1 MWKIPTLRIQ
11 PKLVAVEA
19 DLVLVALGAAR
30 SQAGE
35 QGLYGALQAQ
45 LTEQKVMTGKL
56 GQTAWVR
63 NGGKRSAE
71 SVLMVGVGPA
81 ASLDLEAYRRAGAQ
95 AFSKL
100 AAEKVSSAR
109 IRFEEFQS
117 ADAVAA
123 AGAFSEGFLLAS
135 YRFDRHKTSAQEAKA
150 TNLTFVIPTRSASE
164 KALATE
170 LERVK
175 VVAECVGLSRDLSN
189 EPSNVGTP
197 EFMAS
202 EIQKLAK
209 KYGLKC
215 RVLNERQAASEKMA
229 LFLGVGAGSERE
241 GKVVVLEYSP
251 KKPRKTVALVGKG
264 ITFDAGGISIKPAAN
279 MEAMKHDMGGAAAVV
294 AATFLAARQKSPN
307 RVICVAGFTE
317 NMPDGAA
324 IQPGNIIRARSGKT
338 VEIIN
343 TDAEGRLILADLLDL
358 AQDYKPDVCV
368 DAATLT
374 FAISIALGQHYAGLY
389 TPDRKLQE
397 ALERSANAE
406 GEKLWPMPLP
416 EDTLDDIKSD
426 HADLK
431 NSVNDSFA
439 GSIRAAVFLQQFI
452 REGQAWAHIDMSN
465 VAKNMGYL
473 PYVPKRGGTGLLV
486 RTLARF
492 AANF

>member
-1 MWKIPTLRIQ
+1 M
-11 PKLVAVEA
+11 AAEA
-19 DLVLVALGAAR
+19 DLVLVAQEAAR
-30 SQAGE
+30 SKSGE
-35 QGLYGALQAQ
+35 ESLYGALQAYLSQ
-45 LTEQKVMTGKL
+45 QKVMTGKL
-56 GQTAWVR
+56 GQTAFVR
-63 NGGKRSAE
+63 NGGKRQAE
-71 SVLMVGVGPA
+71 SVLFVGVGPV
-81 ASLDLEAYRRAGAQ
+81 SSVEAESYRRAGAQ
-95 AFSKL
+95 AFTKL
-100 AAEKVSSAR
+100 STEKVSSAR
-109 IRFEEFQS
+109 IHIEEFQAADPVS
-117 ADAVAA
+117 AM
-123 AGAFSEGFLLAS
+123 GAFAEGFLLAS
-135 YRFDRHKTSAQEAKA
+135 YRFDRHKSSAPEAKPMSLSWIVPA
-150 TNLTFVIPTRSASE
+150 RSDRGKPFA
-164 KALATE
+164 AE
-170 LERVK
+170 LSAELQRVK

-189 EPSNVGTP
+189 EPSNIGTP

-264 ITFDAGGISIKPAAN
+264 VTFDSGGISIKPAAN

-294 AATFLAARQKSPN
+294 AATFLAARQKCPN
-307 RVICVAGFTE
+307 RVVCVVGFTE
-317 NMPDGAA
+317 NMTDGAA
-324 IQPGNIIRARSGKT
+324 IQPGNIIRSRNGKT

-358 AQDYKPDVCV
+358 AQDSKPDVCV

-374 FAISIALGQHYAGLY
+374 FAISIALGQHYAGLF
-389 TPDRKLQE
+389 TPDRKVQE
-397 ALERSANAE
+397 QLENAANAE

-452 REGQAWAHIDMSN
+452 RKGQAWAHIDMSN

-492 AANF
+492 ASEY

>member
-1 MWKIPTLRIQ
+1 MWKIPSLRSQ

-19 DLVLVALGAAR
+19 DLVLIAQDATR
-30 SQAGE
+30 SKSDE
-35 QGLYGALQAQ
+35 EGLYGVLQAQ
-45 LTEQKVMTGKL
+45 LVRQKVVSGKL
-56 GQTAWVR
+56 GQTAFVR
-63 NGGKRSAE
+63 NGGKRLAE
-71 SVLMVGVGPA
+71 SVLFVGVGPA
-81 ASLDLEAYRRAGAQ
+81 SSLDTEKYRRAGAQ
-95 AFSKL
+95 AYSKL
-100 AAEKVSSAR
+100 STEKVSSAR
-109 IRFEEFQS
+109 IRAEDFQG
-117 ADAVAA
+117 ADPIAA
-123 AGAFSEGFLLAS
+123 AGAFAEGFLLAS
-135 YRFDRHKTSAQEAKA
+135 YRFDHHKSSAPESQAFS
-150 TNLTFVIPTRSASE
+150 LTFVVSPRSG
-164 KALATE
+164 LAQSLSAE
-170 LERVK
+170 LGRVK

-264 ITFDAGGISIKPAAN
+264 ITFDSGGISIKPAAN

-307 RVICVAGFTE
+307 RVVCVAGFTE

-324 IQPGNIIRARSGKT
+324 LQPGNIIRARSGKT

-374 FAISIALGQHYAGLY
+374 FAISIALGQHFAGLF
-389 TPDRKLQE
+389 TPDQKLQE
-397 ALERSANAE
+397 RLVQAAQAE

-416 EDTLDDIKSD
+416 EESLDDIKSD

-439 GSIRAAVFLQQFI
+439 GSIRAAVFLQQFV
-452 REGQAWAHIDMSN
+452 RKGQAWAHIDMSN

-492 AANF
+492 ASEY